1 MLSKLIE
8 PILDEVQKKINE
20 AYAEDGL
27 NDEILELQVRVNSIR
42 NTIDA
47 PDTTEQ
53 IYEEYVQ

>member
-20 AYAEDGL
+20 AYEGDGL
-27 NDEILELQVRVNSIR
+27 TDEILELQVRVNSIR

-53 IYEEYVQ
+53 VYEEYVQ